1 MVTTTAA
8 SQKKAT
14 TISSSLTAVAVE
26 LGVAL
31 PPRSP
36 SNAHAA
42 AARLYCMLPPSDPL
56 FDDMDFIDAPDVIT
70 TSTSMDMS
78 SGPFR
83 HVAALAVQNKS
94 FKPRME
100 DVCVIQP
107 NLGADVQFYA
117 VYDGHGSP
125 VVSTYL
131 GQHLHVELSRQC
143 SRTRSSSS
151 GCSATMME
159 SAVANTFEAIDR
171 ALEPLDAAD
180 HCGSTAVVLVA
191 HGNHLVTVANCG
203 DSHCLH
209 VNAQGDVRRLTQD
222 HHVRNAAEVSR
233 ITGANGMIVRRRVS
247 GVSKVTRAFGQHN
260 EKDFVIAR
268 PAIATLSLKEQNR
281 PSLQAQGYFVLMT
294 DGISD
299 VLGDNE
305 IAAYV
310 DMGLA
315 MGWHVD
321 AICQTLVDLCKLKRT
336 RDNLTVVIVL
346 V

>member
-14 TISSSLTAVAVE
+14 TMSSSLSTVAFELAVTF
-26 LGVAL
+26 
-31 PPRSP
+31 RSR

-56 FDDMDFIDAPDVIT
+56 FDDMDFIDAPDVIA

-143 SRTRSSSS
+143 SRIRSSS
-151 GCSATMME
+151 GFSATTME
-159 SAVANTFEAIDR
+159 TALADTFEAIDR
-171 ALEPLDAAD
+171 ALESLDAAD

-315 MGWHVD
+315 MGWRVD

>member
-14 TISSSLTAVAVE
+14 TMSSSLSTVAFELAVTF
-26 LGVAL
+26 
-31 PPRSP
+31 RSR

-56 FDDMDFIDAPDVIT
+56 FDDMDFIDAPDVIA

-143 SRTRSSSS
+143 SRRRSSSSS
-151 GCSATMME
+151 GCSATTME
-159 SAVANTFEAIDR
+159 TALADTFEAIDR
-171 ALEPLDAAD
+171 ALESLDAAD

-281 PSLQAQGYFVLMT
+281 PPLQAQGYFVLMT

-310 DMGLA
+310 GMGLA
-315 MGWHVD
+315 MGWRVD